1 MSISD
6 KNMGAML
13 SLTLEIEGLLLLL
26 QRRGDLVHPEVATLL
41 NQKIAQLA
49 RYAGGIAQAVETPAA
64 PAPVPAPAPAPV
76 VAPAPAPVAEAD
88 AEAIAA
94 SAEFEEE
101 EHADMPEPEVA
112 PEVIEEP
119 VAAPVAEPAP
129 VVAPAPVVEPEPE
142 LKVEV
147 AAPAAAHEPA
157 APKVVADTMPKFTL
171 NDRFRFR
178 NSLFGG
184 DEKEFSETLSV
195 ISAMSSAREVEEY
208 IADDLCLDPANPDV
222 ADFLTIVTA
231 RFA

>member
-41 NQKIAQLA
+41 NQKIAELA
-49 RYAGGIAQAVETPAA
+49 RYAGGVAQAVETPA
-64 PAPVPAPAPAPV
+64 PVAAPV
-76 VAPAPAPVAEAD
+76 VELAPEPEPEPEVETD

-94 SAEFEEE
+94 SAEFEEV
-101 EHADMPEPEVA
+101 EHADMPEPEPEPVSVPA
-112 PEVIEEP
+112 PEPKVVEEP
-119 VAAPVAEPAP
+119 
-129 VVAPAPVVEPEPE
+129 
-142 LKVEV
+142 
-147 AAPAAAHEPA
+147 

-178 NSLFGG
+178 NELFSG

-195 ISAMSSAREVEEY
+195 ISGMSSAREVEEY
-208 IADDLCLDPANPDV
+208 VTDDLCLDPANPDV
-222 ADFLTIVTA
+222 ADFLAIVTA

>member
-41 NQKIAQLA
+41 NQKISELA
-49 RYAGGIAQAVETPAA
+49 RYAGGVAQAVETPA
-64 PAPVPAPAPAPV
+64 PVGAPV
-76 VAPAPAPVAEAD
+76 VELAPEPPAEAEAD

-94 SAEFEEE
+94 SAEFEEV
-101 EHADMPEPEVA
+101 EHADMPVP
-112 PEVIEEP
+112 
-119 VAAPVAEPAP
+119 
-129 VVAPAPVVEPEPE
+129 EPEPVPAPE
-142 LKVEV
+142 PKVVE
-147 AAPAAAHEPA
+147 EP

-178 NSLFGG
+178 NELFSG

-195 ISAMSSAREVEEY
+195 ISGMSSAREVEEY
-208 IADDLCLDPANPDV
+208 VTDDLCLDPANPDV
-222 ADFLTIVTA
+222 ADFLAIVTA